1 MSAFLGPILPSLSR
15 LWLPRPPK
23 AEGPDVGGEGRGRAR
38 EFPALRNVPAPWSI
52 PGEEARRSPSPPPPS
67 PRKSTSDPLSEASV
81 PTATEGKESGAKP
94 GASGGETGRGALEG
108 RNWEGAILFATTV
121 GKPSATPQVSDFL
134 VCVAKKRERNPTPT
148 RVLRNCLSRN
158 RGKSFGR
165 GEGKAERNSHAVTW
179 AISRIKGRSAPLAS
193 SCQRT
198 RSERQRTP
206 RNSAQRLLR
215 PRSSDPRTS
224 TPPPTPRPARS
235 RDARPGPAAL
245 RCRGAL
251 RCRWVSSWRLCPGFR
266 GSVHPGWVSAQT
278 SPGDSRYYKYSQ
290 NSEAESGRIAPL
302 CPPLWSHGPVIAPI
316 FSHLLNRNGN
326 TNLQV
331 VTRRSDQYMWGA
343 FV

>member
-1 MSAFLGPILPSLSR
+1 MSKTCQPFLARFSPVSPDCDFLGPQKPRDQTWGDGGGGARGNSLRSGTSQ
-15 LWLPRPPK
+15 PP
-23 AEGPDVGGEGRGRAR
+23 DQFR
-38 EFPALRNVPAPWSI
+38 ERKQ
-52 PGEEARRSPSPPPPS
+52 ARRPPSPPTPS

-108 RNWEGAILFATTV
+108 RNRKGAILFAPTV

-134 VCVAKKRERNPTPT
+134 VCVAKKKERNPTPT
-148 RVLRNCLSRN
+148 QVLRNCLSRK

-179 AISRIKGRSAPLAS
+179 AISRIKGRSSPLAS

-224 TPPPTPRPARS
+224 TPPPAPRPARS

-245 RCRGAL
+245 RCRGAQ
-251 RCRWVSSWRLCPGFR
+251 RCR
-266 GSVHPGWVSAQT
+266 
-278 SPGDSRYYKYSQ
+278 
-290 NSEAESGRIAPL
+290 
-302 CPPLWSHGPVIAPI
+302 
-316 FSHLLNRNGN
+316 
-326 TNLQV
+326 
-331 VTRRSDQYMWGA
+331 
-343 FV
+343 